1 MGEVLRGAV
10 IGAGGGVARLRHI
23 PALQEAEQR
32 GTARIVAVCEPVRA
46 ALDLAGEQAG
56 VDASARYLDWQDII
70 ARDDIDVVTIA
81 TPNSLHEPIAIA
93 ALESGK
99 HVFCEKPLAISL
111 DGARRMAAAAHESG
125 RQTGVNHRYRWVPS
139 ARYLKELIET
149 GELGEIRQAFMNYFN
164 GALID
169 PSTPIQWR
177 QTRAEGGGVLGDIG
191 SHLID
196 MVLWLLGPITR
207 VRCDLRTYTKE
218 RPTAA
223 GGMAPVDVDDA
234 VTCQLDLAS
243 GATVVMNAS
252 GLCLGRTNHQRIE
265 VYGTKGGSVY
275 EIDRTGDIGS
285 DHLQVCFGSAQHRT
299 VGMGPARTLPR
310 HEATPID
317 SFLEFFQ
324 SIQAGQ
330 PFPVNFDA
338 AVRVQAVLDAA
349 ERSAADDGAWTN
361 VPMTD

>member
-1 MGEVLRGAV
+1 V

-23 PALQEAEQR
+23 PALQEAERR
-32 GTARIVAVCEPVRA
+32 GTARIVAVCEPVAA

-56 VDASARYLDWQDII
+56 VDASSRYLAWQDIV
-70 ARDDIDVVTIA
+70 ARDDIDVITIA

-99 HVFCEKPLAISL
+99 HVFCEKPLALSL
-111 DGARRMAAAAHESG
+111 EGARRMAAAAHESG

-139 ARYLKELIET
+139 AMYLKELIET

-169 PSTPIQWR
+169 PTTPIQWR

-196 MVLWLLGPITR
+196 MVLWLLGPIER
-207 VRCDLRTYTKE
+207 VRCDLRTFTKE
-218 RPTAA
+218 RPTAT
-223 GGMAPVDVDDA
+223 GEMAQVDVDDA
-234 VTCQLDLAS
+234 VTCQLELAS

-252 GLCLGRTNHQRIE
+252 GLCLGRTNYQRIE

-285 DHLQVCFGSAQHRT
+285 DHLQVCFGPAQHRT
-299 VGMGPARTLPR
+299 VGMAPARTLPR
-310 HEATPID
+310 HDGTPIG
-317 SFLEFFQ
+317 SFLDFFE
-324 SIQAGQ
+324 SIQTGQ

-349 ERSAADDGAWTN
+349 ERSAADGGAWTQ
-361 VPMTD
+361 VPATD